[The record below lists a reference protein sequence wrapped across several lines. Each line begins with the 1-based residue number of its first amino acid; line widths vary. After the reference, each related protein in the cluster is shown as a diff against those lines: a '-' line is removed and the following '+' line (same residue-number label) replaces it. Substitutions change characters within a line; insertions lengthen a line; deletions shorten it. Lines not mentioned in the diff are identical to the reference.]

1 MRRERQEA
9 MQIIGKRLRSLSLF
23 VGVAVVA
30 VVSTNFLPHATN
42 VGAGPTSSSTSTSS
56 TTSPTTTTVASSLR
70 VAPDATGRYTVLEI
84 GDSLGIDLGW
94 GLRAQLARSPKVS
107 LIEGAQGST
116 GLSNDWYYP
125 WPPHFSQLL
134 RQHHPQVAVIFLGT
148 NDEQAIH
155 VGSTVCLFN
164 TPCWRSAYAHR
175 VRQMLAL
182 ANSAGTKV
190 LWVGSPPMGAPAFST
205 AMSAINA
212 VVQRE
217 VATHRNA
224 LYVSSAPLAAVGG
237 RYRASAIINNQVQV
251 IREPDGIHINTT
263 GSQLLA
269 LFVLRTLSQQFGVPS
284 TPAIGMALR

>member
-1 MRRERQEA
+1 MPP
-9 MQIIGKRLRSLSLF
+9 L
-23 VGVAVVA
+23 GVSADP
-30 VVSTNFLPHATN
+30 S
-42 VGAGPTSSSTSTSS
+42 
-56 TTSPTTTTVASSLR
+56 
-70 VAPDATGRYTVLEI
+70 GRYTILEI

-94 GLRAQLARSPKVS
+94 GLRAQLAHSPKVS
-107 LIEGAQGST
+107 LVEGAQGST

-134 RQHHPQVAVIFLGT
+134 SQHRPQVAIIFLGT

-155 VGSTVCLFN
+155 VGATICSFN
-164 TPCWRSAYAHR
+164 TPCWRTAYAHR

-182 ANSAGTKV
+182 ARHVDTKV
-190 LWVGSPPMGAPAFST
+190 LWVGSPPMGSPAFSS

-217 VATHRNA
+217 IGTLSDAVF
-224 LYVSSAPLAAVGG
+224 VPSAPLTALGG
-237 RYRASAIINNQVQV
+237 HYRASALINHHVQV

-269 LFVLRTLSQQFGVPS
+269 LFVLQTLSQRFGVPS
-284 TPAIGMALR
+284 SPAIGMTLR